1 MARATTTTNPLTEHA
16 SGRALSVRG
25 VTASGRAARDVRLMG
40 LTAASGAFDA
50 IAFLALG
57 KVFTAFMTGN
67 LVFLGFRASGADG
80 PRVVRVLAA
89 LGGFTLGVFLAT
101 RIVGRSP
108 GDDAWPRSV
117 TAALAV
123 TAATEAAF
131 LVGWLA
137 VSGEPSRHV
146 GDLLIGVS
154 ALAMG
159 TQSGA
164 VAALD
169 VTGVFTTAAT
179 GTLLA
184 LAKDVAEPAHQAAER
199 RRLVGVLV
207 ALVLGAFVGGLLLLH
222 ARSYAPALP
231 LALTLLVLAMRRR
244 R

>member
-1 MARATTTTNPLTEHA
+1 
-16 SGRALSVRG
+16 
-25 VTASGRAARDVRLMG
+25 MG

-67 LVFLGFRASGADG
+67 LVFLGFRAASADG
-80 PRVVRVLAA
+80 PRVVRVLAS
-89 LGGFTLGVFLAT
+89 LGCFALGVFVVT
-101 RIVGRSP
+101 RIVDRSTS
-108 GDDAWPRSV
+108 DDAWPRRV

-123 TAATEAAF
+123 TAAAEAAF

-146 GDLLIGVS
+146 GDLLIGMS

-159 TQSGA
+159 AQSGA

-169 VTGVFTTAAT
+169 VAGVFTTAAT
-179 GTLLA
+179 GTLLL
-184 LAKDVAEPAHQAAER
+184 LAKDVAQPARQALER
-199 RRLVGVLV
+199 RRLVGVLS
-207 ALVLGAFVGGLLLLH
+207 ALVLGALAGGLLLLH

-231 LALTLLVLAMRRR
+231 LALTLLVLAKRR
-244 R
+244 

>member
-1 MARATTTTNPLTEHA
+1 MARAASTTPRKEHA
-16 SGRALSVRG
+16 SGRAPSALGISI
-25 VTASGRAARDVRLMG
+25 SDRAARDLRLGG

-67 LVFLGFRASGADG
+67 LVFLGFRAAGADG

-89 LGGFTLGVFLAT
+89 LGGFALGVFLAT
-101 RIVGRSP
+101 RIVGRSTS
-108 GDDAWPRSV
+108 GDAWPRRV

-123 TAATEAAF
+123 TAAAEAAF

-146 GDLLIGVS
+146 GDLLIGLS

-159 TQSGA
+159 AQSGA
-164 VAALD
+164 VAVLD
-169 VTGVFTTAAT
+169 VAGVFTTAAT

-199 RRLVGVLV
+199 RRLVGVLA
-207 ALVLGAFVGGLLLLH
+207 ALVLGALAGGLLLLH
-222 ARSYAPALP
+222 ARSYAPAIP
-231 LALTLLVLAMRRR
+231 LALTLLVLATRR
-244 R
+244 